1 MYLAGDLGG
10 TKTLLAEFEPA
21 GDSLREVR
29 QRQFPSRSYPAFD
42 MILTEFLA
50 ERTGPPLRSACFGVA
65 GAVVG
70 GRSQATNLPWAL
82 DEPSLARVI
91 GVSRVKL
98 LNDLEATAYG
108 MLALPASSLSV
119 LNASTSSG
127 PGRSGNVGVIAAG
140 TGLGEAM
147 LYWDGERHHP
157 VASEGGHADFAPRN
171 LHEVELWTYL
181 QRTFG
186 GHVSYERV
194 LSGPGLRNVYN
205 FLREADPSA
214 EPDWLVE
221 EMNAGDPAAV
231 ISAHGLKGDVPIC
244 VEAMAMFVSAYG
256 AEAGNVALRSV
267 ATGGV
272 FLGGGIAPK
281 ILPALRSPSF
291 LESFTAK
298 GRFAPFLKTIE
309 ISVSLDPHAALLGAA
324 HYATRL

>member
-10 TKTLLAEFEPA
+10 TKTLLAEFEPV
-21 GDSLREVR
+21 GHSLREVR
-29 QRQFPSRSYPAFD
+29 QRQFPSRSYLAFD

-65 GAVVG
+65 GTVLS
-70 GRSQATNLPWAL
+70 GRSHATNLPWAL
-82 DEPSLARVI
+82 DEQALASVV

-108 MLALPASSLSV
+108 MLALPASSLAV
-119 LNASTSSG
+119 LNPNPSSG
-127 PGRSGNVGVIAAG
+127 QGRSGNVGVIAAG

-171 LHEVELWTYL
+171 AREVELWNYL

-194 LSGPGLRNVYN
+194 LSGPGLENIYK
-205 FLREADPSA
+205 FLREADPEA

-221 EMNAGDPAAV
+221 EMHAGDPAAV
-231 ISAHGLKGDVPIC
+231 ISTHGLKADVPIC
-244 VEAMAMFVSAYG
+244 AEALAMFVSAYG

-281 ILPALRSPSF
+281 ILSALRSPTF
-291 LESFTAK
+291 LDSFTAK
-298 GRFAPFLKTIE
+298 GRFGPFLKTVE

-324 HYATRL
+324 HYATTL